1 MFISYY
7 RHLFFSYIDVQGGVV
22 LMANNLS
29 CKVVGV
35 GSNRIKMFDGILHT
49 LSIVRFV
56 PFMKKNLISLG
67 TFDNNGCKVNF

>member
-35 GSNRIKMFDGILHT
+35 GSNRIKMFDGILRT
-49 LSIVRFV
+49 LSNVGINRIVE
-56 PFMKKNLISLG
+56 NLISLG
-67 TFDNNGCKVNF
+67 TLDSNA